1 MLERVKPAVDGR
13 CESPSAVSLSMPEGV
28 SWV

>member
-1 MLERVKPAVDGR
+1 VRPAGHR
-13 CESPSAVSLSMPEGV
+13 RRESPSAVSLTMPEGV